1 MKISIISPIVNND
14 KELKEFLS
22 GMYYQNNQDFEVIL
36 VFNNMTKKMYA
47 TIESYLD
54 FFGSRLKFII
64 NSNKQTL
71 QDNIIAAWKIMSGEY
86 FNILFSNNT
95 IRYYFLNSMKNL
107 VNQYNTDVIEFK
119 PRLVGSIRWKPLT
132 RLEPM
137 KKFNFKEDTSFLA
150 YAYPFISNKLFKKS
164 LVENLLKYQPTFS
177 NDYNFAIELNYL
189 LLMNANTYAYN
200 DQRII
205 REYINYVSWMNPKNF
220 INQFKKIIEMGKTK
234 ETKITQELEYAK
246 NYFFQVILAGILGL
260 STFISKDEYKEKKSY
275 RLIEQ
280 LDMLIDKEIENNEKF
295 YNTNIYMH
303 KENKEIKFLR
313 EKQPIKKWNELLS
326 SLE

>member
-71 QDNIIAAWKIMSGEY
+71 QDNIIAAWKIISGEY

-107 VNQYNTDVIEFK
+107 VNLYNTDVIEFK

-275 RLIEQ
+275 HLIEQ